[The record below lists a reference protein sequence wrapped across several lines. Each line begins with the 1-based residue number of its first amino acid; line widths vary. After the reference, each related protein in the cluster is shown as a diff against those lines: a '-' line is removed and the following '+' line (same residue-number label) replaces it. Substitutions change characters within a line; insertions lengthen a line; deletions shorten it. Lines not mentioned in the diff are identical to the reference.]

1 MATLDWVVLIGTVV
15 FITAY
20 GIWRGR
26 ASSTSTKDYLL
37 SKKMGWAT
45 IGLSIMA
52 TQASAITFL
61 STPGQAFTDGLRFVQ
76 FYFGLPL
83 AMIVLSVTFVPIF
96 HKLNVYTAY
105 EFLEARFDLKTRS
118 LTAFLFLV
126 QRGLAAGLT
135 IFAPALILSVV
146 LGWDLFYTNLALGG
160 LVVLYTVLGGTTA
173 VSVTQKQQMFII
185 LVGMATAAYMVLHF
199 MPPQVGFGEAIKV
212 AGKMGK
218 LNAIT
223 LDFDWNDRYNLW
235 SGLIGGFFLSMSYFG
250 TDQSQVQRYLGGK
263 SIAESRL
270 GLLFNGFIKIPM
282 QLLILLIGV
291 LVYVFYLFQTPP
303 VFFNPSE
310 VDRVY
315 RSPQRDQ
322 FLELEKEYC
331 EAVIDRRRDAE
342 ALVTAFKA
350 QDPAR
355 VEQASQKLQAA
366 EAGANNLRKEALA
379 LIHQQNAAEGRAKQ
393 SDTNYVFLTFVIN
406 YLPAGLI
413 GLLVAVIFCAS
424 MSSTASELNSL
435 ASTTVIDVYKRSI
448 RPRASDQHYLLVSK
462 LATVLWGGYAI
473 LLAEFA
479 NSLSNN
485 LIEAVNLLGSLFY
498 GTILGIFLVAFYV
511 KRVNGHAVF
520 AAAVVAETM
529 VIALWKL
536 TEVSYLWFNL
546 IGCALVIGFSLLF
559 SALRRRAAIA

>member
-15 FITAY
+15 FITVY

-61 STPGQAFTDGLRFVQ
+61 STPGQAYTDGLRFVQ

-315 RSPQRDQ
+315 RSPHRDQ
-322 FLELEKEYC
+322 FLQLEKAYC

>member
-15 FITAY
+15 FITVY

-61 STPGQAFTDGLRFVQ
+61 STPGQAYTDGLRFVQ

-315 RSPQRDQ
+315 RSPHRDQ
-322 FLELEKEYC
+322 FLQLEKAYC
-331 EAVIDRRRDAE
+331 EAIIDRRRDAE